1 MSASRPEVLPAELL
15 DGLPSDSI
23 EARASRRD
31 LRIFNSLL
39 GTAGWMRSALTM
51 HGIGPADQVLELGAG
66 DGCLGREMHAR
77 GSAWDGLDRA
87 GRPPSWPRDAD
98 WIQSDVFDHV
108 FGSRHRVVAASL
120 FLHHFS
126 DEQLP
131 VLGKLIQEHARLLI
145 VADLWRSASQ
155 EKIFGLVCR
164 LMRAHPVSRHDGA
177 LSIRAGFRGEEL
189 PHALGL
195 APGQWRWKIS
205 RTFTG
210 AYRMIATKRP

>member
-15 DGLPSDSI
+15 DGLPSDSV

-39 GTAGWMRSALTM
+39 GTAGWMRSALNVR
-51 HGIGPADQVLELGAG
+51 GIGPADRVLELGAG

-77 GSAWDGLDRA
+77 GFAWDGLDRA
-87 GRPPSWPRDAD
+87 GRPPFWPQDAD
-98 WIQSDVFDHV
+98 WVQSDVFDHA
-108 FGSRHRVVAASL
+108 FGPRHGVVAASL

-145 VADLWRSASQ
+145 VSDLWRSALQ
-155 EKIFGLVCR
+155 EKMFGLVCR
-164 LMRAHPVSRHDGA
+164 LMRAHPVSRHDGV

-195 APGQWRWKIS
+195 ASGRWRWKIS

-210 AYRMIATKRP
+210 AYRMIATKHP